1 VLSQKDELLLQ
12 QKIDNIILKVRK
24 KENLFV
30 YVVLS
35 FRLI

>member
-1 VLSQKDELLLQ
+1 LQ

-35 FRLI
+35 FRLIWKIYLICV